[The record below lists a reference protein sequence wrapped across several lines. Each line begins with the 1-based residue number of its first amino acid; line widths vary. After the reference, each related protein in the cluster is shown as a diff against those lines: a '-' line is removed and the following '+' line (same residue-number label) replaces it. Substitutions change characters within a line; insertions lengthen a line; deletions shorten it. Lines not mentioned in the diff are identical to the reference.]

1 MQQMSRN
8 GSSSRAVIVG
18 VCGLFLGSA
27 CGSNTPSGAG
37 AAGTSGATGSGNT
50 GSAATGSGT
59 GSTGS
64 GTGSG
69 SAGTAGSSSDFT
81 VNVALSAA
89 IPTVGIVTWSSSL
102 SIDSAV
108 IHFGRDQTNF
118 EYQAPVDLT
127 QTNYRTLL
135 LGMKQSTTYYV
146 QVTAQSGG
154 KAYSSAVS
162 SIKSGFLP
170 NGIPVFTVNDMMASS
185 LYAGGGFTVNCTGLA
200 GGPGIG
206 GTAGKS
212 WGLIFDKDGD
222 VVWAYDFTSTG
233 ADGCSRA
240 RMSYDGAYMWAGNFA
255 WTATGASTN
264 GALTRIPMD
273 GSGTAQDF
281 SLPGRSHDFA
291 ILPNGDPMY
300 FTADSGLTGPDTI
313 KELNPSTG
321 DSTVIYDE
329 STDYSSLLTTAM
341 GAHTNQLNY
350 VPSLNAISFSMLFS
364 NTVGLIAYPAGNVL
378 DTFGGTQST
387 FPNMTWSWQHG
398 HEVLSDHIWI
408 FNNQGTDGSAD
419 VLGYHFDTSSS
430 TTTQILDY
438 KAGIACLEF
447 GDVKEL
453 PNGNLYL
460 TYSIGGDFREVTQSG
475 TLLREVTTSNVV
487 GYSEHRATLYGPPPP
502 FDM

>member
-1 MQQMSRN
+1 MM
-8 GSSSRAVIVG
+8 G
-18 VCGLFLGSA
+18 VCGLFLASA

-37 AAGTSGATGSGNT
+37 GSGTSSGTGSGGS
-50 GSAATGSGT
+50 GSAATGS
-59 GSTGS
+59 STGS
-64 GTGSG
+64 GTTGTGTTGSG
-69 SAGTAGSSSDFT
+69 TTGAGSGTSGASSDFT
-81 VNVALSAA
+81 VNVALSTQ
-89 IPTVGIVTWSSSL
+89 IPTVGIVTWSSTL
-102 SIDSAV
+102 PIDSAV
-108 IHFGRDQTNF
+108 INFGRDQSNF

-146 QVTAQSGG
+146 QVAAQSGG
-154 KAYSSAVS
+154 KTVSSAVS

-170 NGIPVFTVNDMMASS
+170 NGIPVFAVNDTMASA

-222 VVWAYDFTSTG
+222 VVWSYDFTSTG
-233 ADGCSRA
+233 ANGCSRA

-255 WTATGASTN
+255 WTDTGASTN

-321 DSTVIYDE
+321 NSTVIYDE
-329 STDYSSLLTTAM
+329 STDYSSLLASM

-350 VPSLNAISFSMLFS
+350 VPSLNAISFSMLFP
-364 NTVGLIAYPAGNVL
+364 NTVGLISYPAATVL

-398 HEVLSDHIWI
+398 HEVLSDHIWV

-419 VLGYHFDTSSS
+419 VLGFHFDASSN

-460 TYSIGGDFREVTQSG
+460 TYSIGGDFREITQSG

-487 GYSEHRATLYGPPPP
+487 GYSEHRATLYAPPPP

>member
-1 MQQMSRN
+1 MPRN
-8 GSSSRAVIVG
+8 GSSARAVIVG
-18 VCGLFLGSA
+18 ACGLFGLA
-27 CGSNTPSGAG
+27 CGSNAPPNAG
-37 AAGTSGATGSGNT
+37 GLGDFERDRHGDRRSAGGSATGNG
-50 GSAATGSGT
+50 GSA
-59 GSTGS
+59 
-64 GTGSG
+64 GSG
-69 SAGTAGSSSDFT
+69 SSGSSAGASGSSPFT
-81 VNVALSAA
+81 VNIALSSQ
-89 IPTVGIVTWSSSL
+89 IPTVGVVTWSSTV

-108 IHFGRDQTNF
+108 INFGRDQTNF
-118 EYQAPVDLT
+118 EYQAAVDLT

-146 QVTAQSGG
+146 QVVAKSGSTS
-154 KAYSSAVS
+154 YSSAVS
-162 SIKSGFLP
+162 SIKTGFLP

-233 ADGCSRA
+233 ANGCSRA

-255 WTATGASTN
+255 WTATGASTT

-300 FTADSGLTGPDTI
+300 FTADNGLTGPDTI
-313 KELNPSTG
+313 KELDPSSG
-321 DSTVIYDE
+321 NSTTIYDE
-329 STDYSSLLTTAM
+329 STDYSSLLTTSM
-341 GAHTNQLNY
+341 GAHTNQVNY
-350 VPSLNAISFSMLFS
+350 VPALNAISFSMLFP
-364 NTVGLIAYPAGNVL
+364 NTVGLISYPAGKVVE
-378 DTFGGTQST
+378 TFGGTQST

-419 VLGYHFDTSSS
+419 VLGFQFDTSSN

-460 TYSIGGDFREVTQSG
+460 TYSIGGDFREITPSG

-487 GYSEHRATLYGPPPP
+487 GYSEHRASLYGPPPP